1 MRIVLIFVLLFIV
14 LGIILIP
21 YAGLDGDELLFARPF
36 FGQSDGATHML
47 HVFHY
52 PPGPMVMSY
61 VGALKTF
68 LYWPLFLFFRP
79 SVYLVRL
86 PMVLVG
92 AATIVIFYKW
102 AGIFAGPR
110 GALLAAVLL
119 ATDPIFL
126 LSDTFDWGPVA
137 LQHLLL
143 VSGCLL
149 IARGRLTWGAFLF
162 GLALWN
168 KAVFAW
174 TLGGLLLAVLFVYPS
189 AVRAVLAD
197 RRRWFSAVLAFA
209 MGVLPLLIYNAQHSN
224 TTLGENAHFSW
235 ENFPVKYRELTIAVD
250 GSGLQGYLVAT
261 ESRENPRQPTSLV
274 GRSAAW
280 IRERTGPHNE
290 NLMPYAILLA
300 VPLAL
305 FYWRAPESRAA
316 LFALVCG
323 ATIFGA
329 MAITR
334 NAGMAIHHTVLLW
347 PMPHLLVGAAF
358 GSLPWRWLRVGLV
371 SLLVAANL
379 LVINQYV
386 VQFERNGSEG
396 YFTDALNPLAAS
408 LSGAPGDTVYFIDLG
423 IWEGASILQR
433 RKIDLRESYAALIP
447 AQPDADQRRE
457 IDATIADSRALFV
470 DHVPSREVFRGVDEH
485 LETIARSEGYKK
497 VPAATI
503 ADRNG
508 RPVFEMFRL
517 RQSRYDDDAA
527 RVP

>member
-1 MRIVLIFVLLFIV
+1 
-14 LGIILIP
+14 
-21 YAGLDGDELLFARPF
+21 
-36 FGQSDGATHML
+36 
-47 HVFHY
+47 
-52 PPGPMVMSY
+52 MVMSY

-68 LYWPLFLFFRP
+68 LYWPLFWIFRP
-79 SVYLVRL
+79 SAYLVRL

-102 AGIFAGPR
+102 ASIFAGPR

-149 IARGRLTWGAFLF
+149 IARGRLPWGAFLF

-174 TLGGLLLAVLFVYPS
+174 TLGGLGLAALLVCPS

-197 RRRWFSAVLAFA
+197 RRRWISVALAFV
-209 MGVLPLLIYNAQHSN
+209 MGALPLLVYNAKHTN
-224 TTLGENAHFSW
+224 ATLGENAHFSW
-235 ENFPVKYRELTIAVD
+235 EYFPVKYHELRMALD
-250 GSGLQGYLVAT
+250 GSGLQTYLVAA
-261 ESRENPRQPTSLV
+261 ESRENPRQATSLV
-274 GRSAAW
+274 GRGSAW
-280 IRERTGPHNE
+280 IRERTGPHNDD
-290 NLMPYAILLA
+290 LMPYAILLA

-305 FYWRAPESRAA
+305 FYWRAPGSRAA
-316 LFALVCG
+316 RFAIVCG
-323 ATIFGA
+323 AAIFLA

-371 SLLVAANL
+371 SLLVASNL
-379 LVINQYV
+379 LVINQYI

-396 YFTDALNPLAAS
+396 YFTDAVNPLVAS
-408 LSGAPGDTVYFIDLG
+408 LSASPGDTVYFIDLG
-423 IWEGASILQR
+423 IWEPADFLQR
-433 RKIDLRESYAALIP
+433 RKMDLRESYAALIP
-447 AQPDADQRRE
+447 ALPDAQQHRE
-457 IDATIADSRALFV
+457 IDAMISDPHALFV
-470 DHVPSREVFRGVDEH
+470 DHVPSREIFRGVDQH
-485 LETIARSEGYKK
+485 LETIARSEGYEKIPLGT
-497 VPAATI
+497 V

-517 RQSRYDDDAA
+517 RR
-527 RVP
+527 

>member
-1 MRIVLIFVLLFIV
+1 MRIVLISALLFIV

-21 YAGLDGDELLFARPF
+21 YTGLDGDELLFARPF
-36 FGQSDGATHML
+36 FGPFDGATHMM

-52 PPGPMVMSY
+52 PPGLMVMSY

-68 LYWPLFLFFRP
+68 LYWPLFWIFRP

-102 AGIFAGPR
+102 ASIFAGPR
-110 GALLAAVLL
+110 GALLAALLL

-149 IARGRLTWGAFLF
+149 IARGRLPWGAFLF

-174 TLGGLLLAVLFVYPS
+174 TLGGLGLATLLIFPS

-197 RRRWFSAVLAFA
+197 RRRWMRAGLAFA
-209 MGVLPLLIYNAQHSN
+209 LGALPLLIYNAKHAN
-224 TTLGENAHFSW
+224 LTLGDNAHFSW
-235 ENFPVKYRELTIAVD
+235 EHFPVKYRELTIALD
-250 GSGLQGYLVAT
+250 GSGLQGYLVAA

-274 GRSAAW
+274 GRDAAW
-280 IRERTGPHNE
+280 IREHAGPHN
-290 NLMPYAILLA
+290 NDLMPYAILLA

-305 FYWRAPESRAA
+305 FCGKAPGCRAA
-316 LFALVCG
+316 RFAAVCG
-323 ATIFGA
+323 AIIFLA
-329 MAITR
+329 MAVTR
-334 NAGMAIHHTVLLW
+334 NGGMAIHHTVLLW

-358 GSLPWRWLRVGLV
+358 GSLPWRWLRAGLV
-371 SLLVAANL
+371 SLLVASNL
-379 LVINQYV
+379 LVINQYI
-386 VQFERNGSEG
+386 VQFERNGSAG
-396 YFTDALNPLAAS
+396 YFTDAVNPLAAS
-408 LSGAPGDTVYFIDLG
+408 LSGSAGDTVYFIDLG
-423 IWEGASILQR
+423 IWEGADFLQR
-433 RKIDLRESYAALIP
+433 RKMDLRESYAVLIP
-447 AQPDADQRRE
+447 ALPDPEQRRE
-457 IDATIADSRALFV
+457 IDAMLANPHALFV
-470 DHVPSREVFRGVDEH
+470 DHVPSREVFRGVDQH
-485 LETIARSEGYKK
+485 LETIAHSEGYEKI
-497 VPAATI
+497 PAGTV

-517 RQSRYDDDAA
+517 RR
-527 RVP
+527 

>member
-1 MRIVLIFVLLFIV
+1 MRIVLISALLFIV

-21 YAGLDGDELLFARPF
+21 YTGLDGDELLFARPY
-36 FGQSDGATHML
+36 FGPFDGANHAM

-52 PPGPMVMSY
+52 RPGPMVMSY

-68 LYWPLFLFFRP
+68 LYWPLFWIFRW

-92 AATIVIFYKW
+92 AATIVIFFKW
-102 AGIFAGPR
+102 AGIFAGLR

-149 IARGRLTWGAFLF
+149 IAQGRLTWGTFLF

-174 TLGGLLLAVLFVYPS
+174 TLGGLALAALLVFPS

-197 RRRWFSAVLAFA
+197 RRRWIGAALAFA
-209 MGVLPLLIYNAQHSN
+209 VGTLPLLIYNTNHAN
-224 TTLGENAHFSW
+224 ATVAGNAHFSW
-235 ENFPVKYRELTIAVD
+235 EQFPVKYRELTGALD

-261 ESRENPRQPTSLV
+261 ESRENSRQPASFV
-274 GRSAAW
+274 GRGSVW
-280 IRERTGPHNE
+280 IREHAGPHDK

-300 VPLAL
+300 VPLTL
-305 FYWRAPESRAA
+305 FYWRAPGRRAA
-316 LFALVCG
+316 LFAMVCG
-323 ATIFGA
+323 AATFLA
-329 MAITR
+329 MAVTR
-334 NAGMAIHHTVLLW
+334 NAGMAVHHTVLLW

-358 GSLPWRWLRVGLV
+358 GSLPWRWMRAGLL
-371 SLLVAANL
+371 SLLAASNL
-379 LVINQYV
+379 LVINQYI
-386 VQFERNGSEG
+386 VQFERNGAEG
-396 YFTDALNPLAAS
+396 YFTDAVNPLAAS

-423 IWEGASILQR
+423 IWEGADFLQR
-433 RKIDLRESYAALIP
+433 RKMDLRESYAALIP
-447 AQPDADQRRE
+447 ALPDPEQRRE
-457 IDATIADSRALFV
+457 IDAMLANPHALFV
-470 DHVPSREVFRGVDEH
+470 DHVPSREIFRGVEQH
-485 LETIARSEGYKK
+485 LETTARSEGYEK
-497 VPAATI
+497 VAAGTV

-508 RPVFEMFRL
+508 RPVFELFRL
-517 RQSRYDDDAA
+517 RQYSALT
-527 RVP
+527 P